1 MTLIPISHSFK
12 EFVRSKG
19 LIWKLLKGRIL
30 VRYGYEMC
38 RFAAQNTTLV
48 NSSV

>member
-30 VRYGYEMC
+30 VRYEMC
-38 RFAAQNTTLV
+38 RFVAQNTTLV
-48 NSSV
+48 DSSV